1 MINIRRKYLSLTK
14 KNYILI
20 KLVAGILFR
29 ICDEPDG
36 YLSDH
41 DTFCIHDDIFD
52 RIQST
57 NQDKNITWKLISN
70 ESNKNE

>member
-1 MINIRRKYLSLTK
+1 M
-14 KNYILI
+14 
-20 KLVAGILFR
+20 AGILFR

-70 ESNKNE
+70 ESNKN